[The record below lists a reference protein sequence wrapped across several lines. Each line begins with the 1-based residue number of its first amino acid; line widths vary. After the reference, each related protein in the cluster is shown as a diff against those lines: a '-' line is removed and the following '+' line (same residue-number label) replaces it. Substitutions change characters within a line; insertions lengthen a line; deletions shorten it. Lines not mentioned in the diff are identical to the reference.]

1 MNQNIVWTFALF
13 WYQIYNNFDITYLFD
28 YTYVLLVNLAFTSLP
43 VILMGILDQDVT
55 DKVSLAV
62 PQLYRKGM
70 ERREWSQL
78 KFWLYMADGIY
89 QSAICYFLG
98 YLLFAPATFN
108 TWNGRDVADRGR
120 MGVYIACA
128 TITVVNT
135 YILLNTYRWDWLMLL
150 ITAISTLLIFFWT
163 GVYSSFQ
170 SSFQFYK
177 SAAEVYSTLTFWAL
191 LLLILTVCL
200 MPRFCAKFYQKN
212 YRPYDVD
219 IIREQVRQGKFDYLE
234 QYSAASLP
242 PKATVSS
249 GASSD
254 TADVGVEDTQSKAE
268 NGHQRYA
275 SMSESA
281 RPMYPPSLANTN
293 ATRQPHSQTGSDDTN
308 GTLPSFDFTRS
319 ANQRRPSLDRI
330 VTVPQSERAP
340 LHTRTHTPVRP
351 SLERIRSSG
360 ERTHTRLSFDRMRP
374 SFEQSRDF
382 TSAAYL
388 TRIESSYS
396 TPPVTPGVTPRSR
409 FDIPEDVIGEGGKL
423 GT

>member
-1 MNQNIVWTFALF
+1 
-13 WYQIYNNFDITYLFD
+13 
-28 YTYVLLVNLAFTSLP
+28 
-43 VILMGILDQDVT
+43 MGILDQDVT

-78 KFWLYMADGIY
+78 KFWLYMGDGIY
-89 QSAICYFLG
+89 QSAMCYFMG
-98 YLLFAPATFN
+98 YLLFAPARFN
-108 TWNGRDVADRGR
+108 TMNGRDVADRGR

-163 GVYSSFQ
+163 GVYSSFEV
-170 SSFQFYK
+170 SFQFYK
-177 SAAEVYSTLTFWAL
+177 SASEVYGTLTFWAL
-191 LLLILTVCL
+191 LLLIVIVCL
-200 MPRFCAKFYQKN
+200 MPRFCVKFYQKN

-234 QYSAASLP
+234 QFSAATSP

-249 GASSD
+249 GASSE
-254 TADVGVEDTQSKAE
+254 TADVGMEDARSKVE
-268 NGHQRYA
+268 NGHQRYT

-281 RPMYPPSLANTN
+281 RPIYPPSLTNTN
-293 ATRQPHSQTGSDDTN
+293 ATRHPHSQTGSDDTN
-308 GTLPSFDFTRS
+308 CTLPSFDFSRP
-319 ANQRRPSLDRI
+319 ANQRRPSLERI
-330 VTVPQSERAP
+330 NSSSQSKRPP
-340 LHTRTHTPVRP
+340 LHVRTHTPVRT
-351 SLERIRSSG
+351 SLDRIRSTG
-360 ERTHTRLSFDRMRP
+360 ERPNTRQSFDRMRP

-388 TRIESSYS
+388 TKIESSYS

-409 FDIPEDVIGEGGKL
+409 FDIPEDVVGEGGNIA
-423 GT
+423 T